1 MAVEHDEAHH
11 QFVLHFPSGDAK
23 LEYDRPDAKT
33 INLRH
38 TDVPE
43 AERGHGAAADLA
55 QAAFAYARDKKL
67 HVIPT
72 CRFVRAWLDRHPAER
87 DIVDR

>member
-11 QFVLHFPSGDAK
+11 QFVLHLPSGDAT

-38 TDVPE
+38 TEVPE
-43 AERGHGAAADLA
+43 PERGHGAAADLA

-67 HVIPT
+67 RVVPT

-87 DIVDR
+87 DIADR

>member
-1 MAVEHDEAHH
+1 MAVEHDQTH
-11 QFVLHFPSGDAK
+11 QRFVLHLPSGEARLDYA
-23 LEYDRPDAKT
+23 RPDAKT

-38 TDVPE
+38 TEVPE

-55 QAAFAYARDKKL
+55 KAAFEYARAQKL
-67 HVIPT
+67 RVVPT